1 MCTCMLANV
10 TYAIAGDHMPINRAY
25 QPPTNK
31 HVSQIARNRY
41 QTTLRADQLRD
52 YDKLHAARHATGAK
66 VFTDLRDDDDGE
78 LDRQERRVRARLNP
92 APAKSDDESESV
104 DDVID
109 RHAQAFNQTFIV
121 CRVQCRRRRRGE

>member
-25 QPPTNK
+25 QPPTTK

-52 YDKLHAARHATGAK
+52 YGKLHAARHAAGAK
-66 VFTDLRDDDDGE
+66 AFTGHRDDDDGDF
-78 LDRQERRVRARLNP
+78 DRQKRRVRARLNP
-92 APAKSDDESESV
+92 APAKSEDESESV
-104 DDVID
+104 DDVIG

-121 CRVQCRRRRRGE
+121 CRVS

>member
-25 QPPTNK
+25 QPPTTK

-41 QTTLRADQLRD
+41 QTTLRADQLRG

-66 VFTDLRDDDDGE
+66 VFTDLRDDDDYETATDLCQMVPLSQG
-78 LDRQERRVRARLNP
+78 LWHPL
-92 APAKSDDESESV
+92 
-104 DDVID
+104 
-109 RHAQAFNQTFIV
+109 FTL
-121 CRVQCRRRRRGE
+121 